1 MQPTPV
7 IEVDDFTMTFGDKT
21 VIDGLTFDV
30 RPGET
35 FGLLGSN
42 GSGKTTTI
50 RALLGIYTPT
60 AGRLRVQGRPYDP
73 AVHGGLSYLPEE
85 RGLYKKETVIDV
97 MTYFG
102 QLKGLPRA
110 QASAWSLHFL
120 ERVDLASHARTRLDK
135 LSGGQQQKVQ
145 LGVTVMAN
153 PKILILDE
161 PTKGFDPVNRR
172 LLLDI
177 IEDHQRAGAT
187 VVMVTH
193 QMEEVE
199 RLCDRV
205 LLLKDGRAE
214 AYGTV
219 TEVQEHY
226 GGRMIRLTYAGVLPT
241 SSAYVIETNE
251 KNYAELSM
259 TSDAD
264 AQVVLRQL
272 LDAGVTVRSFE
283 AGLASMEEVF
293 LRIYGAD
300 AAKEA

>member
-1 MQPTPV
+1 
-7 IEVDDFTMTFGDKT
+7 
-21 VIDGLTFDV
+21 
-30 RPGET
+30 
-35 FGLLGSN
+35 
-42 GSGKTTTI
+42 
-50 RALLGIYTPT
+50 
-60 AGRLRVQGRPYDP
+60 
-73 AVHGGLSYLPEE
+73 
-85 RGLYKKETVIDV
+85 

-102 QLKGLPRA
+102 QLKGMTRA
-110 QASAWSLHFL
+110 DAAAWSTGYLH
-120 ERVDLASHARTRLDK
+120 RVDLASHARTRLDK

-153 PKILILDE
+153 PEILILDE

-177 IEDHQRAGAT
+177 VSEHKRAGAT

-219 TEVQEHY
+219 TDVQDNY
-226 GGRMIRLTYAGVLPT
+226 GGRMIRVTYAGELPASPDFT
-241 SSAYVIETNE
+241 VETQE
-251 KNYAELSM
+251 RNYAELSL
-259 TSDAD
+259 SPDAD
-264 AQVVLRQL
+264 PQRVLRQL
-272 LDAGVTVRSFE
+272 VDAGVTLRTFE
-283 AGLASMEEVF
+283 AGHTSMEEVF
-293 LRIYGAD
+293 LRVYGAD